1 VAGDV
6 DPDAIA
12 RALDAL
18 LEGWSGAAEPLAPV
32 PRPADA
38 DRPRLLL
45 LDRPG
50 SAQAVV
56 RVGHVGI
63 DRLDPAYHDLLLL
76 NQVLGGQFTS
86 RLNEK
91 LREEK
96 GFTYGVRSHFDVRR
110 GAGPFAVSASVQSD
124 RVAEALDDIRLEIEA
139 LLGDRPPSVAELD
152 DARRALIEGQ
162 SRHFE
167 TPTSLVARYANLLIH
182 GLPPEEHALFPERL
196 VAVTRDSIMEV
207 APRHLRPGSFVAVV
221 VADASTVADS
231 LNQLGWAPVEL
242 VDDADD
248 RRPR

>member
-1 VAGDV
+1 
-6 DPDAIA
+6 
-12 RALDAL
+12 
-18 LEGWSGAAEPLAPV
+18 
-32 PRPADA
+32 
-38 DRPRLLL
+38 L

-63 DRLDPAYHDLLLL
+63 DRQDPAYHDLLVL

-86 RLNEK
+86 RLNAK

-124 RVAEALDDIRLEIEA
+124 RVAEALDDIRIEIEA
-139 LLGDRPPSVAELD
+139 LLGDRPPTDAELD

-167 TPTSLVARYANLLIH
+167 TPTSLVARYANLLLH
-182 GLPPEEHALFPERL
+182 GLPPEEHALLPERL
-196 VAVTRDSIMEV
+196 AAVTRDSILTV
-207 APRHLRPGSFVAVV
+207 APRHLRPGSLVAVV
-221 VADASTVADS
+221 VADASAVADS
-231 LNQLGWAPVEL
+231 LNLLGWAPVEH
-242 VDDADD
+242 VDEPGA
-248 RRPR
+248 PR